1 MLCTTNQLNLRVCW
15 SANVCHYRNNMQYEK
30 VPLGWTELMCSTFQF
45 KVKHCSALSEFDIL
59 GANSK
64 QHPKSPRSYI
74 MHWNFL

>member
-1 MLCTTNQLNLRVCW
+1 
-15 SANVCHYRNNMQYEK
+15 MQYEK